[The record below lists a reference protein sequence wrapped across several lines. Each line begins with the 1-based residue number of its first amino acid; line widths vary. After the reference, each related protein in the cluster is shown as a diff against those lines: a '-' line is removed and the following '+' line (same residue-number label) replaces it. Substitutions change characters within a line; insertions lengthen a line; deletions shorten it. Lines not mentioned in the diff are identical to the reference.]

1 MTPRSK
7 SALIATL
14 VQYKFIKILIL
25 LLVNIASTGDDES
38 DDNCE
43 EFGMYRNSHVNDD
56 NESDAD
62 DEGDEGELIL
72 YLHF

>member
-1 MTPRSK
+1 
-7 SALIATL
+7 
-14 VQYKFIKILIL
+14 

-43 EFGMYRNSHVNDD
+43 EFGMYWNSHENDD

-72 YLHF
+72 Y

>member
-14 VQYKFIKILIL
+14 VQYKFCKILIL

-43 EFGMYRNSHVNDD
+43 EFGMYWNSHENDD

-72 YLHF
+72 Y